1 MQRQVNGGCV
11 QVVLVG
17 RCSLN
22 VCRCS
27 SASGTDVACCP
38 TRIPDRLFTVIRQA
52 LATSGKRD
60 TREWPL
66 LDLWYW
72 RDDNDQPEPSYVLQ
86 PHDDSSTTIQQ
97 MQMSFYVR
105 PTTT

>member
-1 MQRQVNGGCV
+1 MFTECV
-11 QVVLVG
+11 QMFLG
-17 RCSLN
+17 QRYG
-22 VCRCS
+22 CRLL
-27 SASGTDVACCP
+27 P